1 MTESSAEFYALL
13 HVQDAFTSI
22 ADLSNFT
29 AMPDDWCVI
38 IADVMNSTT
47 AIRDGEYKAV
57 NITGVSVITS
67 VLNVTRPLDVPY
79 IFGGD
84 GATLCIPG
92 SLEAPVREALI
103 ATRSMT
109 QRQFGLIL
117 RIGMVPVS
125 AIRSAGFTTL
135 VARHRIS
142 AYFIQAAF
150 AGGGIEYAERIIKN
164 DSVISPFRIH
174 EHDKSFL
181 ADYSGLECRWDN
193 IPSKHGETIAL
204 IVKAVAGSLEQETD
218 IYSEIISKIQKIYGD
233 DELSRPMYK
242 DGLHTT
248 LNSEKLKYEF
258 MTRTCN
264 KGKFGRIKY
273 WLSMRL
279 QILLG
284 RVLMK
289 YGINAGDVDWSMYQ
303 DDLVRNTDFRKFDGT
318 LREVLSGTS
327 EQRRLLTQYLEDRY
341 KKGECVY
348 GLHVSNAALITCLI
362 HNRSGSHYHFV
373 DGADGGYAMA
383 ASHMKDQIKT
393 LS

>member
-1 MTESSAEFYALL
+1 VTESSAEFYALL
-13 HVQDAFTSI
+13 PVQDAFTGI

-67 VLNVTRPLDVPY
+67 VLNVTRPLDIPY

-150 AGGGIEYAERIIKN
+150 AGGGLEYAERIIKN

-174 EHDKSFL
+174 EHDESFL

-193 IPSKHGETIAL
+193 IPSKRGEIIAL

-233 DELSRPMYK
+233 DELSRPVYK

-264 KGKFGRIKY
+264 KGRFGRIKY

-327 EQRRLLTQYLEDRY
+327 EQRRLLTLYLEDRY

-348 GLHVSNAALITCLI
+348 GLHVSDAALITCLI